1 MQMLSSFINF
11 KRERFSR
18 RILIWRNKKISE
30 KKFVIFLSLVIG
42 VLSGLAAVLLKYTV
56 HYTHH
61 FLTKG
66 FEEGFNYNFLIFPFI
81 GILLTVLYIK
91 FFVKDNIGHGVSRI
105 LYALSRNNGRIKPHN
120 NYSSIVAST
129 LTIGFGGSVGVEAPI
144 VLTGASIGSTL
155 GHYFRL
161 NFKSIALLV
170 ACGAAGAIGGIF
182 KAPIAGM
189 IFTLEVLMLDL
200 TLTSIVPLLIS
211 SVTGATVA
219 YFLMGEGVVLS
230 AVNTQAFELS
240 NIPFYILLGL
250 LSGLVSFYFTK
261 VTLQIES
268 GLSKNKNIFV
278 KILIGGSVLAGL
290 IFLFPSLYGEGTQT
304 LQSLLNGNIDGLPK
318 DRIFSFVLQNN
329 WYIIVYLGMLL
340 LLKVV
345 AMAFTNGSGGVGGIF
360 GPTLFVGGVLGYW
373 LSHLINSLGFVKL
386 PEANFAVVGMAGL
399 MAGVMHAPLTA
410 IFLIAE
416 ITGGYSLF
424 IPLIITST
432 IAYITI
438 LQFTKHSIY
447 TQRLAEKG
455 DLLTHHKDE
464 VVLTLMKLDSV
475 IEKDFVTVGIDDSLG
490 QLIEDVSKSKRNIF
504 PVLNNEKE
512 LVGIVLLDNIRGVMF
527 QREKYDDTFVSDV
540 MITPPEIVDVADSM
554 DCVMKKFNS
563 SGAWNLPVMKDGKYV
578 GFVSKSKIFNTY
590 RDLLVQV
597 SEY

>member
-1 MQMLSSFINF
+1 MLSFINL
-11 KRERFSR
+11 KRQRFSR

-30 KKFVIFLSLVIG
+30 RKFVLILSFIVGI
-42 VLSGLAAVLLKYTV
+42 LSGLAAVLLKSTV
-56 HYTHH
+56 HHTHH

-66 FEEGFNYNFLIFPFI
+66 FAEGFNYTFLIFPLI
-81 GILLTVLYIK
+81 GITLTVFYVK

-105 LYALSRNNGRIKPHN
+105 LYALSKNNGRIKAHN
-120 NYSSIVAST
+120 NYSSIIAST

-155 GHYFRL
+155 GRYFRL

-230 AVNTQAFELS
+230 VANTQNFEL
-240 NIPFYILLGL
+240 NFIPFYILLGL
-250 LSGLVSFYFTK
+250 LSGLISFYFTK
-261 VTLQIES
+261 TTMQIES
-268 GLSKNKNIFV
+268 ALKKIKNIFV
-278 KILIGGSVLAGL
+278 KILIGGTVLAGL

-304 LQSLLNGNIDGLPK
+304 LQSLLNGNTEGLPIDK
-318 DRIFSFVLQNN
+318 IFSFVLQNN
-329 WYIIVYLGMLL
+329 WYILIYLGMLI

-345 AMAFTNGSGGVGGIF
+345 AMAITNGSGGVGGIF
-360 GPTLFVGGVLGYW
+360 GPTLFVGGVTGYW
-373 LSHLINSLGFVKL
+373 LSNFINSFGFVKL
-386 PEANFAVVGMAGL
+386 PEGNFALVGMAGL

-438 LQFTKHSIY
+438 LWFTKHSIY
-447 TQRLAEKG
+447 THRLAERG
-455 DLLTHHKDE
+455 ELLTHHKDE

-475 IEKDFVTVGIDDSLG
+475 IEKDFETVSIDDSLG
-490 QLIEDVSKSKRNIF
+490 QLIKAVSKSKRNIF
-504 PVLNNEKE
+504 PVLNNEDE
-512 LVGIVLLDNIRGVMF
+512 LVGIVLLDNIREVMF
-527 QREKYDDTFVSDV
+527 QREKYEETLVSDV
-540 MITPPEIVDVADSM
+540 MISPPEIVDVTDNM
-554 DCVMKKFNS
+554 DIVMKKFNS
-563 SGAWNLPVMKDGKYV
+563 SGAWNLPVMKEGKYV

-590 RDLLVQV
+590 RDVLVQV

>member
-1 MQMLSSFINF
+1 MISIINF
-11 KRERFSR
+11 KRQRFSR

-30 KKFVIFLSLVIG
+30 KKFVIILSFIIG
-42 VLSGLAAVLLKYTV
+42 ILSGLAAVILKSTV

-61 FLTKG
+61 FLTHN
-66 FEEGFNYNFLIFPFI
+66 FSEGFNYTYLIFPII
-81 GILLTVLYIK
+81 GITLTVIFVK
-91 FFVKDNIGHGVSRI
+91 IFVKDKIGHGVSRI
-105 LYALSRNNGRIKPHN
+105 LYALSKNNGRLKSHN
-120 NYSSIVAST
+120 NYSSVVAST

-189 IFTLEVLMLDL
+189 VFTLEVLMLDL

-230 AVNTQAFELS
+230 VANVQPFELN

-250 LSGLVSFYFTK
+250 LSGLVSLYFTK
-261 VTLQIES
+261 TTMFIEEK
-268 GLSKNKNIFV
+268 LKKIKNKII
-278 KILIGGSVLAGL
+278 KISIGGIILAGL
-290 IFLFPSLYGEGTQT
+290 IFIFPSLYGEGTQT
-304 LQSLLNGNIDGLPK
+304 LQSLLNGNVDGLPK
-318 DRIFSFVLQNN
+318 DPIFSYIVKNN
-329 WYIIVYLGMLL
+329 WYVLIYLGLLL

-360 GPTLFVGGVLGYW
+360 GPTLFVGGVTGYW
-373 LSHLINSLGFVKL
+373 LSHFINSFGFLKL
-386 PEANFAVVGMAGL
+386 PEENFALVGMAGL

-424 IPLIITST
+424 IPLMITAT

-438 LQFTKHSIY
+438 ISFTRHSIY
-447 TQRLAEKG
+447 THRLAERG
-455 DLLTHHKDE
+455 ELLTHHKDE

-475 IEKDFVTVGIDDSLG
+475 IEKDFKAVNIDDSLG
-490 QLIEDVSKSKRNIF
+490 DLIKVISKSTRNIF
-504 PVLNNEKE
+504 PVVNEEKE
-512 LVGIVLLDNIRGVMF
+512 LVGIVLLDNIREVMF
-527 QREKYDDTFVSDV
+527 QTEKYDDTFVSDV
-540 MITPPEIVDVADSM
+540 MVSPPEVVDITDNM
-554 DCVMKKFNS
+554 DIVMKKFNS
-563 SGAWNLPVMKDGKYV
+563 SGAWNLPVMKDGKYE

-590 RDLLVQV
+590 RDVLVQV

>member
-1 MQMLSSFINF
+1 MLSF
-11 KRERFSR
+11 KNVKKQRFSR
-18 RILIWRNKKISE
+18 QILIWRNKNISE
-30 KKFVIFLSLVIG
+30 KKFVLILSFVVGI
-42 VLSGLAAVLLKYTV
+42 LSGLAAVLLKSTV

-66 FEEGFNYNFLIFPFI
+66 FAEGFNYIFLVFPSI
-81 GILLTVLYIK
+81 GIILTVIYVK
-91 FFVKDNIGHGVSRI
+91 YFVKDKIGHGVSRI
-105 LYALSRNNGRIKPHN
+105 LYALSKNNGRIKPHN
-120 NYSSIVAST
+120 NYSSIIAST
-129 LTIGFGGSVGVEAPI
+129 LTIGFGGSVGAEAPI

-161 NFKSIALLV
+161 NFKSVALMV

-230 AVNTQAFELS
+230 VTNTQPFGLN

-250 LSGLVSFYFTK
+250 LSGLISFYFTK
-261 VTLQIES
+261 TTMQIEAK
-268 GLSKNKNIFV
+268 LK
-278 KILIGGSVLAGL
+278 KIQNAFFKIVLGGVVLAGL
-290 IFLFPSLYGEGTQT
+290 IFVFPALYGEGTQT
-304 LQSLLNGNIDGLPK
+304 LQSLLNGNTKGLPI
-318 DRIFSFVLQNN
+318 DNLFSFVMKNN
-329 WYIIVYLGMLL
+329 WYILIYLGFLI

-360 GPTLFVGGVLGYW
+360 GPTLFVGGVTGYW
-373 LSHLINSLGFVKL
+373 LSSFINSFGFVKL
-386 PEANFAVVGMAGL
+386 PEGNFALVGMAGL

-424 IPLIITST
+424 IPLMITST

-438 LQFTKHSIY
+438 LWFTKHSIY
-447 TQRLAEKG
+447 TQRLAERG
-455 DLLTHHKDE
+455 ELLTHHKDE

-475 IEKDFVTVGIDDSLG
+475 IEKDFSIVCIDDSLG
-490 QLIEDVSKSKRNIF
+490 QLIKVVSKSKRNIF
-504 PVLNNEKE
+504 PVLNNEQE
-512 LVGIVLLDNIRGVMF
+512 LVGIVLLDNIREVMF
-527 QREKYDDTFVSDV
+527 QREKYEDTFVSDL
-540 MITPPEIVDVADSM
+540 MISPPEVVDVVDNM
-554 DCVMKKFNS
+554 DIVMKKFNS

-578 GFVSKSKIFNTY
+578 GFVSKSKIFNAY
-590 RDLLVQV
+590 RDVLVQV

>member
-1 MQMLSSFINF
+1 MFPIINI
-11 KRERFSR
+11 KRQRFSR

-30 KKFVIFLSLVIG
+30 KKFVLILSFVVGI
-42 VLSGLAAVLLKYTV
+42 LSGLAAVLLKSTV

-61 FLTKG
+61 FLTHG
-66 FEEGFNYNFLIFPFI
+66 FSHGFNYTYLIFPI
-81 GILLTVLYIK
+81 VGILLTVLYVK
-91 FFVKDNIGHGVSRI
+91 FFVKDNISHGVSRI
-105 LYALSRNNGRIKPHN
+105 LYALSKNNGRLKSHN

-129 LTIGFGGSVGVEAPI
+129 MTIGFGGSVGAEAPI

-161 NFKSIALLV
+161 NFKSIALFL

-189 IFTLEVLMLDL
+189 VFTLEVLMLDL

-219 YFLMGEGVVLS
+219 YFLMGEGVVFSVL
-230 AVNTQAFELS
+230 NTQPFGLN

-250 LSGLVSFYFTK
+250 LCGLVSFYFTK
-261 VTLQIES
+261 TTMQIES
-268 GLSKNKNIFV
+268 RTKKIRNKFIKVF
-278 KILIGGSVLAGL
+278 IGGVILAAL

-304 LQSLLNGNIDGLPK
+304 LQSLLNGNIDGLPHDK
-318 DRIFSFVLQNN
+318 IFSFVVKNQ
-329 WYIIVYLGMLL
+329 WYVMIYLGLL
-340 LLKVV
+340 ILLKVV
-345 AMAFTNGSGGVGGIF
+345 AMAITNGSGGVGGIF
-360 GPTLFVGGVLGYW
+360 GPTLFVGGVTGYW
-373 LSHLINSLGFVKL
+373 LSHFINSFGFVKL
-386 PEANFAVVGMAGL
+386 PEGNFALVGMAGL

-424 IPLIITST
+424 IPLMITST

-438 LQFTKHSIY
+438 LWFTKHSIY
-447 TQRLAEKG
+447 THRLAQRGE
-455 DLLTHHKDE
+455 LLTHHKDE

-475 IEKDFVTVGIDDSLG
+475 IEKDFVAVNIDDSLG
-490 QLIEDVSKSKRNIF
+490 KLIKAVSKSKRNIF
-504 PVLNNEKE
+504 PVLNNDDE
-512 LVGIVLLDNIRGVMF
+512 LVGIVLLDNIREIMF
-527 QREKYDDTFVSDV
+527 ERDQYEDTFVSDV
-540 MITPPEIVDVADSM
+540 MVAPPEIVDVSDSM
-554 DCVMKKFNS
+554 DEVMKKFNS
-563 SGAWNLPVMKDGKYV
+563 CAAWNLPVMQDGKYV

>member
-1 MQMLSSFINF
+1 MLSFINL
-11 KRERFSR
+11 KRQRFSR

-30 KKFVIFLSLVIG
+30 RKFVLILSFIVGI
-42 VLSGLAAVLLKYTV
+42 LSGLAAVLLKSTV

-61 FLTKG
+61 FLTNG
-66 FEEGFNYNFLIFPFI
+66 FAEGFNFIFLIFPLI
-81 GILLTVLYIK
+81 GIILTVLYVK

-105 LYALSRNNGRIKPHN
+105 LYALSKNNGRIKAHN

-230 AVNTQAFELS
+230 VANTQNFEL
-240 NIPFYILLGL
+240 NFIPFYILLGL
-250 LSGLVSFYFTK
+250 LSGLISFYFTK
-261 VTLQIES
+261 TTMQIES
-268 GLSKNKNIFV
+268 ALKKVKNIFV
-278 KILIGGSVLAGL
+278 KILIGGTVLAGL
-290 IFLFPSLYGEGTQT
+290 IFIFPSLYGEGTQT
-304 LQSLLNGNIDGLPK
+304 LQSLLNGNTEGLPMDK
-318 DRIFSFVLQNN
+318 IFSFVLQNN
-329 WYIIVYLGMLL
+329 WYILIYLGMLI

-360 GPTLFVGGVLGYW
+360 GPTLFVGGVTGYW
-373 LSHLINSLGFVKL
+373 LSNFINSFGFVKL
-386 PEANFAVVGMAGL
+386 PEGNFALVGMAGL

-416 ITGGYSLF
+416 ITGGYSLL
-424 IPLIITST
+424 IPLMITST

-438 LQFTKHSIY
+438 LWFTKHSIY
-447 TQRLAEKG
+447 THRLAERG
-455 DLLTHHKDE
+455 ELLTHHKDE

-475 IEKDFVTVGIDDSLG
+475 IEKDFVIVCIDDSLG
-490 QLIEDVSKSKRNIF
+490 QLIKAVSKSKRNIF
-504 PVLNNEKE
+504 PVLNNEDE
-512 LVGIVLLDNIRGVMF
+512 LVGIVLLDNIREVMF
-527 QREKYDDTFVSDV
+527 QREKYEETLVSDV
-540 MITPPEIVDVADSM
+540 MISPPEIVDVTDNM
-554 DCVMKKFNS
+554 DIVMKKFNS
-563 SGAWNLPVMKDGKYV
+563 SGAWNLPVMKEGKYV

-590 RDLLVQV
+590 RDVLVQV

>member
-1 MQMLSSFINF
+1 MLSFINL
-11 KRERFSR
+11 KRQRFSR

-30 KKFVIFLSLVIG
+30 RKFVLILSFVVGI
-42 VLSGLAAVLLKYTV
+42 LSGLAAVLLKSTV

-61 FLTKG
+61 FLTNG
-66 FEEGFNYNFLIFPFI
+66 FAEGFNLTFLIFPLI
-81 GILLTVLYIK
+81 GILLTVLYVK
-91 FFVKDNIGHGVSRI
+91 FFVKDKIGHGVSRI
-105 LYALSRNNGRIKPHN
+105 LYALSKNNGRIKAHN

-129 LTIGFGGSVGVEAPI
+129 LTIGFGGSVGAEAPI

-161 NFKSIALLV
+161 NFKSVALLV

-230 AVNTQAFELS
+230 VANTQNFEL
-240 NIPFYILLGL
+240 NFIPFYILLGL
-250 LSGLVSFYFTK
+250 LSGLISFFFTK
-261 VTLQIES
+261 TTMQIES
-268 GLSKNKNIFV
+268 TLKKVKNIFV
-278 KILIGGSVLAGL
+278 KILIGGTVLAGL

-304 LQSLLNGNIDGLPK
+304 LQSLLNGNTEGLPLDK
-318 DRIFSFVLQNN
+318 IFSFVLQNN
-329 WYIIVYLGMLL
+329 WYILIYLGMLI

-345 AMAFTNGSGGVGGIF
+345 AMAITNGSGGVGGIF
-360 GPTLFVGGVLGYW
+360 GPTLFVGGVTGYW
-373 LSHLINSLGFVKL
+373 LSNFINSFGFVKL
-386 PEANFAVVGMAGL
+386 PEGNFALVGMAGL

-424 IPLIITST
+424 IPLMITST

-438 LQFTKHSIY
+438 LGFTKHSIY
-447 TQRLAEKG
+447 THRLAERG
-455 DLLTHHKDE
+455 ELLTHHKDE

-475 IEKDFVTVGIDDSLG
+475 IEKDFVTVSIDDSMG
-490 QLIEDVSKSKRNIF
+490 QLIKAVSKSKRNIF
-504 PVLNNEKE
+504 PVINNDSE
-512 LVGIVLLDNIRGVMF
+512 LVGIVLLDNIREVMF
-527 QREKYDDTFVSDV
+527 EREKYEDTFVSDV
-540 MITPPEIVDVADSM
+540 MISPPEVVRVTDNMDV
-554 DCVMKKFNS
+554 VMKKFNS
-563 SGAWNLPVMKDGKYV
+563 SGSWNLPVLKDGKYF
-578 GFVSKSKIFNTY
+578 GFVSKSKIFNSY
-590 RDLLVQV
+590 RDVLVQV